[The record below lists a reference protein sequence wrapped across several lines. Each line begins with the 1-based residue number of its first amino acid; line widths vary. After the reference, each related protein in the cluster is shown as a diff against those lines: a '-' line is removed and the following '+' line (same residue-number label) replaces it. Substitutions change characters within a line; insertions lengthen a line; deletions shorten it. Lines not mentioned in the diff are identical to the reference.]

1 MHIIVRWAVQSLKCD
16 NSDSPHAF
24 LFLRIFPEGT
34 GKAKQL
40 IIMKRF
46 LILVCVTL
54 LCGVVSAQAQS
65 QTSEIVYLKDGSV
78 LKGKV
83 VEMLPDQIKVQT
95 SDGSLFVYPMNE
107 VERVEKEK
115 RNSYRLKTSSANQYD
130 LLGWR
135 GVVELGYIMGDFSAP
150 EFSFSIGYQFNPYLF
165 LGAGTGVQY
174 LTDASRAA
182 IPIFADL
189 RGSFFLGTISP
200 FMSLKMGYEALIN
213 VPAAKGGF
221 YCSPTW
227 GVKIMTTTR
236 QAVNIGIGLT
246 AFKPKNWV
254 SDKGFTIKLGY
265 EF

>member
-1 MHIIVRWAVQSLKCD
+1 
-16 NSDSPHAF
+16 
-24 LFLRIFPEGT
+24 
-34 GKAKQL
+34 
-40 IIMKRF
+40 MKRF

-107 VERVEKEK
+107 VERVEKER

-150 EFSFSIGYQFNPYLF
+150 EFSFSIGYQFNPYFF
-165 LGAGTGVQY
+165 LGAGIGVDY
-174 LTDASRAA
+174 HFDWETVFM
-182 IPIFADL
+182 PIFANARAYFID
-189 RGSFFLGTISP
+189 GKISP
-200 FMSLKMGYEALIN
+200 FMD
-213 VPAAKGGF
+213 
-221 YCSPTW
+221 
-227 GVKIMTTTR
+227 VKIGYSPVDDSGLFYFTPSVGVSFGTSKKC
-236 QAVNIGIGLT
+236 AVNLSIGYNLQRVMMYVYRYVPEYDHYNLLYDSRESLHGLS
-246 AFKPKNWV
+246 F
-254 SDKGFTIKLGY
+254 KLGF